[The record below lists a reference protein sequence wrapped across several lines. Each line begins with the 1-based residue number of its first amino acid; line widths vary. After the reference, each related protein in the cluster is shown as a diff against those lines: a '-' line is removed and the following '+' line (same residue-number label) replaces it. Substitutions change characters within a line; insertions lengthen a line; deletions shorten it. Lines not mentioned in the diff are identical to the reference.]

1 MALKRIGEQIAAFV
15 SVGTPERNGIGRDPD
30 RALAP
35 PAIDARGIRKR
46 YGDRDVLADVS
57 LLVRPGC
64 LHGLLGPNG
73 AGKTTLM
80 RVMLGLIQSD
90 AGSVQLLGAPVR
102 STTDPL
108 AAGVAGYVETPSF
121 YPYLSG
127 RRNLSLLARLDD
139 GPSSDRRARVERV
152 LAQVGLS
159 PRADIAVSGYSAGM
173 RQRLGLAAALLR
185 SPKVLL
191 LDEPTSSLDPA
202 AARDVRMLVR
212 GLADQGTAV
221 VLSSHD
227 MAEVEELCQELTVIN
242 QGRVVYSGSV
252 EALRL
257 RAPAALHLVHTS
269 DDHAAHALGSGLH
282 GLKVRRSGADEGG
295 LEVAGDTE
303 ALDAYTIALGQ
314 AGIALRSLERRT
326 RSLESLF
333 IELTGD
339 RQGIAPVPSA
349 GAAAVEGLPSRSL
362 A

>member
-1 MALKRIGEQIAAFV
+1 MPSHLVTEEESALV
-15 SVGTPERNGIGRDPD
+15 SVGAAERRTSDRDAD

-35 PAIDARGIRKR
+35 LAVEVRGIRKR
-46 YGDRDVLADVS
+46 YGDREVLTDVS
-57 LLVRPGC
+57 LLVRSGC

-73 AGKTTLM
+73 AGKSTLM
-80 RVMLGLIQSD
+80 RIMLGLIQAN

-102 STTDPL
+102 ATTDPL
-108 AAGVAGYVETPSF
+108 AEGVAGYVETPSF

-139 GPSSDRRARVERV
+139 GPASDRRARVDRA

-159 PRADIAVSGYSAGM
+159 TRADIAVSGYSAGM
-173 RQRLGLAAALLR
+173 RLAAALIR

-202 AARDVRMLVR
+202 AARDVRTLVK
-212 GLADQGTAV
+212 GLAEQGVAV

-227 MAEVEELCQELTVIN
+227 MAEVEELCDELTVIDR
-242 QGRVVYSGSV
+242 GMVVYSGSV

-257 RAPAALHLVHTS
+257 RAPAALHLLHTS
-269 DDHAAHALGSGLH
+269 DDLAAHDLGSGRH
-282 GLKVRRSGADEGG
+282 GLRVRPSGAGEGG
-295 LEVAGDTE
+295 LEVSGDID

-314 AGIALRSLERRT
+314 AGIAMRSLERRT

-333 IELTGD
+333 LELTGE
-339 RQGIAPVPSA
+339 RQSTGPAPLTAAAPV
-349 GAAAVEGLPSRSL
+349 EGRPSRSL

>member
-1 MALKRIGEQIAAFV
+1 MALNLISEQAAPFV
-15 SVGTPERNGIGRDPD
+15 SVGTPERNGIERDLD
-30 RALAP
+30 RALTP
-35 PAIDARGIRKR
+35 PAVEVRGIRKR

-90 AGSVQLLGAPVR
+90 AGSVHLLGAPVR

-108 AAGVAGYVETPSF
+108 APGVAGYVETPSF

-139 GPSSDRRARVERV
+139 GLSSERRARVERA
-152 LAQVGLS
+152 LEQVGLS
-159 PRADIAVSGYSAGM
+159 TRADIVVSGYSAGM

-202 AARDVRMLVR
+202 AARDVRALVK
-212 GLADQGTAV
+212 GLAEQGAAV
-221 VLSSHD
+221 MLSSHD
-227 MAEVEELCQELTVIN
+227 MAEVEELCDSLTVIN
-242 QGRVVYSGSV
+242 HGRVVYSGSV
-252 EALRL
+252 EELRL
-257 RAPAALHLVHTS
+257 RAPAALHLLHTS
-269 DDHAAHALGSGLH
+269 DDHAAHALGSGVR
-282 GLKVRRSGADEGG
+282 GLKVRRSEDGDEG

-303 ALDAYTIALGQ
+303 VLDAYTIALGQ

-333 IELTGD
+333 LELTGD
-339 RQGIAPVPSA
+339 RQGIAPV
-349 GAAAVEGLPSRSL
+349 AAAADAVEGLASRSL